1 MTPGRLISPDPLK
14 ATPPIFLD
22 AAKTVAEPALP
33 DTVPVT
39 LPSKLPSKPPVDV
52 VTPVTSKS
60 FCIFTF
66 FVVVI
71 PVTPSKLLQVPPA
84 PADPPPPE
92 ILTSIVVPLTKNVFP
107 VPTKLRVS
115 ALPITTPAD

>member
-22 AAKTVAEPALP
+22 DAKTVAEPALP

-39 LPSKLPSKPPVDV
+39 LPVTLPVKAPIKPPVDV
-52 VTPVTSKS
+52 VTPVTSKL

-66 FVVVI
+66 FVVV
-71 PVTPSKLLQVPPA
+71 
-84 PADPPPPE
+84 
-92 ILTSIVVPLTKNVFP
+92 
-107 VPTKLRVS
+107 
-115 ALPITTPAD
+115 TPALLS

>member
-1 MTPGRLISPDPLK
+1 MTPGRLISADPLK

-22 AAKTVAEPALP
+22 DAKTVAEPALP

-39 LPSKLPSKPPVDV
+39 SPVRSPEKLVFAVMVVPVIAAGEFPPTTPSRVPTKPPVDV

-66 FVVVI
+66 FVVVT
-71 PVTPSKLLQVPPA
+71 PVTPS
-84 PADPPPPE
+84 
-92 ILTSIVVPLTKNVFP
+92 
-107 VPTKLRVS
+107 
-115 ALPITTPAD
+115 